1 MPLFE
6 HEGTYFNY
14 EIQGEGI
21 PFLFLHGL
29 GDNLKFAYETF
40 DKDEKIQLISL
51 DQRST
56 EKAETIPENLATTG
70 W

>member
-1 MPLFE
+1 MPLFK

-40 DKDEKIQLISL
+40 DKDEKS
-51 DQRST
+51 
-56 EKAETIPENLATTG
+56 N
-70 W
+70 